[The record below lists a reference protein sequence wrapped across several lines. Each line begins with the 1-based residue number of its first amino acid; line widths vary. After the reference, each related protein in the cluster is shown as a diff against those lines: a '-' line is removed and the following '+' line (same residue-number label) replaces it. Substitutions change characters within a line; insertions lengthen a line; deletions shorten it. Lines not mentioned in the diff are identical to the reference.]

1 MLFKHLYFYN
11 SLSYLLSGYRL
22 NIVNL
27 RDTIKSMIS
36 KKVLIIGLG
45 KFGTIKADVYTRLG
59 CYVDALDIKGISSSS
74 SVHNCYNS
82 PDQIR
87 LGYDVYEICVP
98 TQRHVEYLS
107 LLTINNPDV
116 TVVCEKPLCSNYR
129 DLAAGIA
136 TAGRNFNTN
145 YVYSENYVASNAI
158 KPILALIKEHSLVA
172 TKVVMEFSKDRRP
185 DIEGGRFVDT
195 DLEGF
200 GIEIPHMLTFLEIL
214 GFQYSKIT
222 STVTEDLVTENKTYL
237 RQGNI
242 KIRGFSEEG
251 VSVEIYQSLDGQT
264 NFKHSSLLVD
274 PENKKPYRILYME
287 FEEGYEIFV
296 QFEPV
301 YTLERYIAR
310 IELHKDGTVI
320 KSSQL
325 KDAPLNQLAYLI
337 ASGQYK
343 RYEYRQYLTFQH
355 GAEIAGTLI
364 GLQKHSL
371 MQIL

>member
-1 MLFKHLYFYN
+1 M
-11 SLSYLLSGYRL
+11 
-22 NIVNL
+22 NIVSL

-45 KFGTIKADVYTRLG
+45 KFGTIKAEVYSRLG
-59 CYVDALDIKGISSSS
+59 CYVDALDIKGISPSN

-98 TQRHVEYLS
+98 TQKHVEYIS
-107 LLTINNPDV
+107 LLSINNPDV

-136 TAGRNFNTN
+136 AAGRNFNTN

-172 TKVVMEFSKDRRP
+172 TKIVMEFSKDRRP

-214 GFQYSKIT
+214 GFQYNKIT

-264 NFKHSSLLVD
+264 NFKHHSLLVD

-287 FEEGYEIFV
+287 FEEGYELFV

-301 YTLERYIAR
+301 FTLERYIAR
-310 IELHKDGTVI
+310 IELHKDGVVI
-320 KSSQL
+320 KSNQL

-343 RYEYRQYLTFQH
+343 KYEYRQYLTFQH

>member
-1 MLFKHLYFYN
+1 
-11 SLSYLLSGYRL
+11 
-22 NIVNL
+22 
-27 RDTIKSMIS
+27 MIN
-36 KKVLIIGLG
+36 KKVLVIGLG

-59 CYVDALDIKGISSSS
+59 CYVDALDVNEVTTSG
-74 SVHNCYNS
+74 SVHNLYSS

-107 LLTINNPDV
+107 HLSINNAAV

-158 KPILALIKEHSLVA
+158 KPILALIREHSLVA
-172 TKVVMEFSKDRRP
+172 TKIVMEFSKDRRP

-214 GFQYSKIT
+214 GFQYNKIT
-222 STVTEDLVTENKTYL
+222 CTVTEDLVTENKTYL

-242 KIRGFSEEG
+242 KIRGFSETG
-251 VSVEIYQSLDGQT
+251 VPVEIYQSLDGQT
-264 NFKHSSLLVD
+264 NFKHPSLIVD
-274 PENKKPYRILYME
+274 PENKKPYRILYMQ
-287 FEEGYEIFV
+287 FENGYEIFV

-301 YTLERYIAR
+301 FTLERYIAR
-310 IELHKDGTVI
+310 IEFHKDGNVI
-320 KSSQL
+320 KSSQI

-337 ASGQYK
+337 ASEQYK
-343 RYEYRQYLTFQH
+343 KYEYRQYLTFQH
-355 GAEIAGTLI
+355 GAEVAGTLI